1 MAQEPGQGRSA
12 LVVAWWEVGIECL
25 WICRQDLTRS
35 SSSAASSFSAQTG
48 RLATAEW
55 VSLDACDHQTA
66 GKRIFRHFG
75 EQNKAGFPDK
85 GLGTT
90 PRCGGSK

>member
-1 MAQEPGQGRSA
+1 MS
-12 LVVAWWEVGIECL
+12 LVLQTGSD
-25 WICRQDLTRS
+25 QS
-35 SSSAASSFSAQTG
+35 SNNAASSFSAQTG

-55 VSLDACDHQTA
+55 VSLDGCDHQTA

-90 PRCGGSK
+90 PRCGGSE